1 MDFAFHLMKDAIILL
16 YLCDERFLYRAKRQR
31 VVLDT
36 VTTLQYAEFSAR
48 ALYYSQVY
56 RA

>member
-1 MDFAFHLMKDAIILL
+1 MKDAIILL